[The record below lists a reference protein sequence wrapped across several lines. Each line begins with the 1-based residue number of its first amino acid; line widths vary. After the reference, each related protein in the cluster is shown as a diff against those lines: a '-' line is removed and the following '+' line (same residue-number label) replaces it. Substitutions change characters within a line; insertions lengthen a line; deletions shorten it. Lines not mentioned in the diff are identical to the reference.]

1 MERVSPKS
9 HAHGSPLCQ
18 EAAGS
23 GVVGPGSDLSEE
35 PDPGRKLGRHVQDLL
50 DRRAD
55 LQGVSKLADL
65 ISDATRWA
73 A

>member
-1 MERVSPKS
+1 MPDN
-9 HAHGSPLCQ
+9 AQ
-18 EAAGS
+18 
-23 GVVGPGSDLSEE
+23 DQQ
-35 PDPGRKLGRHVQDLL
+35 PDPRDLRRREASLRYRRHVQDLL

-65 ISDATRWA
+65 MSDATRWA

>member
-1 MERVSPKS
+1 MLTPESLTDTFEARERRRR
-9 HAHGSPLCQ
+9 
-18 EAAGS
+18 EA
-23 GVVGPGSDLSEE
+23 SE
-35 PDPGRKLGRHVQDLL
+35 RYRQRVLDLL

-55 LQGVSKLADL
+55 LQGVSRLADL

>member
-1 MERVSPKS
+1 MLTPESMTDTPQAREERRR
-9 HAHGSPLCQ
+9 
-18 EAAGS
+18 EAN
-23 GVVGPGSDLSEE
+23 V
-35 PDPGRKLGRHVQDLL
+35 RYRRHVQDLL

>member
-1 MERVSPKS
+1 MLTPETLTETPEERDRRR
-9 HAHGSPLCQ
+9 H
-18 EAAGS
+18 EAS
-23 GVVGPGSDLSEE
+23 VRYS
-35 PDPGRKLGRHVQDLL
+35 RYVQDLL

-65 ISDATRWA
+65 MSDATRWA

>member
-1 MERVSPKS
+1 MPTPESLTETPEARDERRR
-9 HAHGSPLCQ
+9 
-18 EAAGS
+18 AAS
-23 GVVGPGSDLSEE
+23 V
-35 PDPGRKLGRHVQDLL
+35 RYRRHVQDLL

-65 ISDATRWA
+65 ISDGTRWA

>member
-1 MERVSPKS
+1 MLTPESLTETAEAREERRR
-9 HAHGSPLCQ
+9 
-18 EAAGS
+18 EAA
-23 GVVGPGSDLSEE
+23 V
-35 PDPGRKLGRHVQDLL
+35 RYRQRVQDLL

-55 LQGVSKLADL
+55 LQGVSQLADL

>member
-1 MERVSPKS
+1 MPTPESLTETPQAREERRRE
-9 HAHGSPLCQ
+9 AHL
-18 EAAGS
+18 
-23 GVVGPGSDLSEE
+23 
-35 PDPGRKLGRHVQDLL
+35 RYRRHVQNLL

-65 ISDATRWA
+65 ICDATRWA

>member
-1 MERVSPKS
+1 MLKPETLTETPQAREERRR
-9 HAHGSPLCQ
+9 
-18 EAAGS
+18 EAS
-23 GVVGPGSDLSEE
+23 V
-35 PDPGRKLGRHVQDLL
+35 RYRRQVQDLL

-55 LQGVSKLADL
+55 LEGVSKLADL

>member
-1 MERVSPKS
+1 MLLPEASSQAPETRD
-9 HAHGSPLCQ
+9 Q
-18 EAAGS
+18 RRREAA
-23 GVVGPGSDLSEE
+23 LRY
-35 PDPGRKLGRHVQDLL
+35 RKHVQELL
-50 DRRAD
+50 DRRQD

>member
-1 MERVSPKS
+1 MLTPESLTETAQAREERRR
-9 HAHGSPLCQ
+9 
-18 EAAGS
+18 EAS
-23 GVVGPGSDLSEE
+23 M
-35 PDPGRKLGRHVQDLL
+35 RYRRRVQDLL

-55 LQGVSKLADL
+55 LQGVSRLADL

>member
-1 MERVSPKS
+1 MLAPE
-9 HAHGSPLCQ
+9 PLTETPQ
-18 EAAGS
+18 AREQRRRDAS
-23 GVVGPGSDLSEE
+23 V
-35 PDPGRKLGRHVQDLL
+35 RYRRHVQDLL

>member
-1 MERVSPKS
+1 VLTPESLTETAAEREDRRR
-9 HAHGSPLCQ
+9 
-18 EAAGS
+18 EA
-23 GVVGPGSDLSEE
+23 GV
-35 PDPGRKLGRHVQDLL
+35 RYRRHVQDLL

-65 ISDATRWA
+65 MSDATRWA

>member
-1 MERVSPKS
+1 MLTPESLPEMPEAREERRR
-9 HAHGSPLCQ
+9 
-18 EAAGS
+18 EAS
-23 GVVGPGSDLSEE
+23 V
-35 PDPGRKLGRHVQDLL
+35 RYRRHVQVLL

-65 ISDATRWA
+65 ISDATLWA

>member
-1 MERVSPKS
+1 MLTPESLTETPTTQERRR
-9 HAHGSPLCQ
+9 L
-18 EAAGS
+18 EAS
-23 GVVGPGSDLSEE
+23 L
-35 PDPGRKLGRHVQDLL
+35 RYRQHVLDLL

>member
-1 MERVSPKS
+1 MLTPESLTETTQAREERRR
-9 HAHGSPLCQ
+9 
-18 EAAGS
+18 EAS
-23 GVVGPGSDLSEE
+23 M
-35 PDPGRKLGRHVQDLL
+35 RYRRHVQDLL

-55 LQGVSKLADL
+55 LQGISRLADL

>member
-1 MERVSPKS
+1 MLAPESMTETTAAREERRR
-9 HAHGSPLCQ
+9 
-18 EAAGS
+18 EAN
-23 GVVGPGSDLSEE
+23 V
-35 PDPGRKLGRHVQDLL
+35 RYRRHVQDLL

>member
-1 MERVSPKS
+1 MLTPESMTETTAAREERRR
-9 HAHGSPLCQ
+9 
-18 EAAGS
+18 EAS
-23 GVVGPGSDLSEE
+23 V
-35 PDPGRKLGRHVQDLL
+35 RYRRHVNDLL

>member
-1 MERVSPKS
+1 MLAPESVTEAPEAREERRR
-9 HAHGSPLCQ
+9 
-18 EAAGS
+18 EAS
-23 GVVGPGSDLSEE
+23 LRHR
-35 PDPGRKLGRHVQDLL
+35 RKVQDLL

-65 ISDATRWA
+65 IFDATRWA

>member
-1 MERVSPKS
+1 MLTPESLTETAEAREQRRREASERYR
-9 HAHGSPLCQ
+9 Q
-18 EAAGS
+18 
-23 GVVGPGSDLSEE
+23 
-35 PDPGRKLGRHVQDLL
+35 RVQDLL

>member
-1 MERVSPKS
+1 MLTPESLTETPQAREERRREVS
-9 HAHGSPLCQ
+9 L
-18 EAAGS
+18 
-23 GVVGPGSDLSEE
+23 
-35 PDPGRKLGRHVQDLL
+35 RYRRHVQDLL

-55 LQGVSKLADL
+55 LHGVSKLADL

>member
-1 MERVSPKS
+1 MLTPESMTETTAAREER
-9 HAHGSPLCQ
+9 GR
-18 EAAGS
+18 EAN
-23 GVVGPGSDLSEE
+23 V
-35 PDPGRKLGRHVQDLL
+35 RYRRHVQDLL

>member
-1 MERVSPKS
+1 MLTPEALTETPQAREERRR
-9 HAHGSPLCQ
+9 
-18 EAAGS
+18 EAS
-23 GVVGPGSDLSEE
+23 L
-35 PDPGRKLGRHVQDLL
+35 RYRRHVQDLL
-50 DRRAD
+50 GRRAD

>member
-1 MERVSPKS
+1 MLKPELTETPETRE
-9 HAHGSPLCQ
+9 Q
-18 EAAGS
+18 RRREAS
-23 GVVGPGSDLSEE
+23 VRYS
-35 PDPGRKLGRHVQDLL
+35 RYVQDLL

-55 LQGVSKLADL
+55 LHGVSKLADL

>member
-1 MERVSPKS
+1 MLMPESLTETREARERRRR
-9 HAHGSPLCQ
+9 
-18 EAAGS
+18 EAS
-23 GVVGPGSDLSEE
+23 L
-35 PDPGRKLGRHVQDLL
+35 RYRQHVLDLL
-50 DRRAD
+50 DRRTD